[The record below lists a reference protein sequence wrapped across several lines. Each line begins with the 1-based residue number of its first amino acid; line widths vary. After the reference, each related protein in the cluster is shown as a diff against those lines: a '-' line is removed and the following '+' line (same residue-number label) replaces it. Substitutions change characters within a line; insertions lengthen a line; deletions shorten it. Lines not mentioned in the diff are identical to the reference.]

1 MVQSK
6 KTQGTISSL
15 AEGISERLRNSINS
29 IKQVNDDI
37 HVLSINAKIQAAKA
51 GIRGNAFSVVAD
63 QIRGMVSRT
72 QRITESLQ
80 SSVESTVSELME
92 LNSHLGTQVRGE
104 RLSQSAE
111 NMIDII
117 DRNLYERT
125 CDVRWWATESAV
137 SDAVKEKTE
146 QNLKTCSK
154 RLGLI
159 LDSYTVYY
167 DLVVCDLEGK
177 ILANGRPDQYS
188 STGLNVWN
196 SQWFQTGKNTA
207 DGTEYGF
214 EGVHKSHL
222 VNDQEILAYS
232 CGIRE
237 NGDPRGKLLGVLG
250 ILFNWKGLGEIV
262 ARNTGDM
269 LKKETDHP
277 LITKIVCPQGNVLVA
292 DNQTS
297 PTIEDNIM
305 NTVRR
310 EPRGTL
316 LPKKKGD
323 ILMGFASS
331 KGFETYKTGWYALVE
346 EQH

>member
-1 MVQSK
+1 MEQSN
-6 KTQGTISSL
+6 KTQGKISSL
-15 AEGISERLRNSINS
+15 AEGISERLRESING
-29 IKQVNDDI
+29 IKKVNDDI

-51 GIRGNAFSVVAD
+51 GMKGNAFSVVAD

-72 QRITESLQ
+72 QTITESLQ
-80 SSVESTVSELME
+80 SNVESTVSELME
-92 LNSHLGTQVRGE
+92 LNKHLGTQVRGE

-137 SDAVKEKTE
+137 SDAVMEKTD
-146 QNLKTCSK
+146 QALQTCSK

-167 DLVVCDLEGK
+167 DLVVCDLDGF
-177 ILANGRPDQYS
+177 ILANGRPNQYS
-188 STGLNVWN
+188 SRGMNVRN
-196 SQWFQTGKNTA
+196 SQWFQTGANTA

-214 EGVHKSHL
+214 EGVHKSPL
-222 VNDQEILAYS
+222 VDNQEVLAYS

-237 NGDPRGKLLGVLG
+237 NGDPQGKILGVLG
-250 ILFNWKGLGEIV
+250 ILFNWQGLGDVV
-262 ARNTGDM
+262 ARNTGEM
-269 LKKETDHP
+269 LRKETDRP
-277 LITKIVCPQGNVLVA
+277 LIAKIVCPQGNVLAA
-292 DNQTS
+292 DGDSS
-297 PTIEDNIM
+297 PTVPGSTM
-305 NTVRR
+305 NAVRGL
-310 EPRGTL
+310 PRGTI
-316 LPKKKGD
+316 LPKKMGD
-323 ILMGFASS
+323 SLMGFASS